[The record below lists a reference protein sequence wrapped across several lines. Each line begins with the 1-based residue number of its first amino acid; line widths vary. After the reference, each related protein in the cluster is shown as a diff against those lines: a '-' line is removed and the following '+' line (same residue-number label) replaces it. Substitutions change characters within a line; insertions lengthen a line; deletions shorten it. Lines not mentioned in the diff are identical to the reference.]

1 MGTMIDT
8 PEGIAAFRQLQ
19 QYYALKLEVNCPGLR
34 HSRGSVMKLIIS
46 ENPSITKRTKKGVL
60 EEYGNLL
67 REKGVLKSDSN
78 G

>member
-19 QYYALKLEVNCPGLR
+19 QYYALKLEVNTGLR

-67 REKGVLKSDSN
+67 REKGVLKV
-78 G
+78 